1 MGSVIRRQCR
11 RRLRLLR
18 GSSWSRRLL
27 HELIGPA
34 MSESPDIALQRAIT
48 AIGQSDPLIKLM
60 QQIQLGRMKPTDP
73 GLRVVTES
81 WLSTYQKVLETSRL
95 PQAAVRRLDPRP
107 RLAVLIGAGVLPA
120 DHQAVIALNSTFDR
134 VLAASSA

>member
-1 MGSVIRRQCR
+1 
-11 RRLRLLR
+11 
-18 GSSWSRRLL
+18 
-27 HELIGPA
+27 
-34 MSESPDIALQRAIT
+34 MSESSDTLLQRAIT
-48 AIGQSDPLIKLM
+48 TIGQSDPLIKLM

-107 RLAVLIGAGVLPA
+107 RLAVLIGAGVLTA
-120 DHQAVIALNSTFDR
+120 DHQAVTALTTTFDR
-134 VLAASSA
+134 VLAESPA